1 MVLNQ
6 LKKKAA
12 IEAVKYLESGMVIG
26 LGTGSTTNFALQE
39 ISALFKEGSLKNI
52 VGIPSS
58 RQTQSLAEELEI
70 PLTTFDNVS
79 KIDLNID
86 SADEVDSNLNLIKG
100 GGGALLREKVIAQ
113 VSNKN
118 IIIIDENKLSETL
131 GTKWAVPVEI
141 IEYAYRPVSKY
152 IESLG
157 AEVVLR
163 KNPEGGIFKTDQ
175 GNMIIDCNFGQIG
188 NLNELNEMLHKQAG
202 IVEHGL
208 FLGIADEVIV
218 GKSTGVDYLR
228 KQ

>member
-163 KNPEGGIFKTDQ
+163 KYPEGGIFKTDQ